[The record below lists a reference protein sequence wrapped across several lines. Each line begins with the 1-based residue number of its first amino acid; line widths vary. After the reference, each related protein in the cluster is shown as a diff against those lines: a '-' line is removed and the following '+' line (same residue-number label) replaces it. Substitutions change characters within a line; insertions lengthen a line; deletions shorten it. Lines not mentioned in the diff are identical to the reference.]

1 MSRIPNPWR
10 GKRRLILVRLIVN
23 SFAQAGITLANG
35 LLVKFAFDNLVRQA
49 AVTTMTNTLLVTS
62 GLFGTALGL
71 AWLRVMERTDAEK
84 MGQSYAYSVRM
95 SLYRKLSLMSP
106 RALQKRS
113 QGGVALRFVGDL
125 TSLRQWI
132 SFGMARLVV
141 AITNLVAAVV
151 ALSWLSPQIA
161 VAVGVVFTLGIAI
174 AFYRGQNLQAVAQE
188 ARRHL
193 SRLAGD
199 INEKVA
205 AIAVVQVCGQTQRE
219 KKRLIKRSRRL
230 ESAAVS
236 RGFLAGQLRGI
247 SEATVAIASA
257 TVLLVGAREVSLG
270 NITPGTIV
278 AASSIVGF
286 LLPPLRDLGR
296 VQEYWHNSRVSR
308 RKIQQFLDTPTLVK
322 VVADA
327 PDLEIKTGLLEFE
340 EVSIAGTLDKLNA
353 VAKPGQK
360 IALVGTNGAGK
371 STLLALAAR
380 LLDPDSGAIYLD
392 GQNIA
397 DYSLISLRRSLGMA
411 SPDLPLLRGSIGRNL
426 RYRCHR
432 ASEAEIARVWQLC
445 EIDALLAELPQGEQT
460 RIAEGGKGLSSG
472 QRQKISLARAILG
485 NPPLLLLDEI
495 DANLDTQATA
505 ICDRVIAQHQGT
517 VLVITHRYQR
527 LLEMDC
533 IWYLENGKIREI
545 GSPQKLLNSASLTAQ
560 FFASAEKDIT
570 NLK

>member
-1 MSRIPNPWR
+1 MSSIPEPLQ
-10 GKRRLILVRLIVN
+10 GKRKLLLVRLIIN

-35 LLVKFAFDNLVRQA
+35 LLVKFAFDSLIRQA
-49 AVTTMTNTLLVTS
+49 TATKTPTLLIGC
-62 GLFGTALGL
+62 GLLATAIGL
-71 AWLRVMERTDAEK
+71 AWLRVIERTDAEK

-95 SLYRKLSLMSP
+95 SLYQKLSVMSP

-125 TSLRQWI
+125 TALRQWI

-141 AITNLVAAVV
+141 AITNLLAAIVT
-151 ALSWLSPQIA
+151 LLWLSPKVA
-161 VAVGVVFTLGIAI
+161 LAVGTVFTTGIAI
-174 AFYRGQNLQAVAQE
+174 AFYRGQNLQVVTKE

-219 KKRLIKRSRRL
+219 KKRLMKRSRRL
-230 ESAAVS
+230 ESAVINRS
-236 RGFLAGQLRGI
+236 FLAGQLRGI

-257 TVLLVGAREVSLG
+257 TVLLVGAREVANGS
-270 NITPGTIV
+270 ITPGTIL
-278 AASSIVGF
+278 AATSIIGF

-308 RKIQQFLDTPTLVK
+308 HKIQQFLDTPTLVK
-322 VVADA
+322 LVANA
-327 PDLEIKTGLLEFE
+327 PDIEVNSGLLEFV
-340 EVSIAGTLDKLNA
+340 EVSVSGSLDQLSA
-353 VAKPGQK
+353 VAQPGQK
-360 IALVGTNGAGK
+360 IALVGSNGAGK
-371 STLLALAAR
+371 STLLSLAAR

-426 RYRCHR
+426 RYRCHD
-432 ASEAEIARVWQLC
+432 APESEIRRIWQLC
-445 EIDALLAELPQGEQT
+445 EIDALLAEFPQGEKT

-485 NPPLLLLDEI
+485 KPSLLLLDEI
-495 DANLDTQATA
+495 DANLDAQATA

-527 LLEMDC
+527 LLGMDC
-533 IWYLENGKIREI
+533 IWYLEKGKIVET
-545 GSPQKLLNSASLTAQ
+545 GSPQKLLNSDSLTAR
-560 FFASAEKDIT
+560 FFAVK
-570 NLK
+570 NLN